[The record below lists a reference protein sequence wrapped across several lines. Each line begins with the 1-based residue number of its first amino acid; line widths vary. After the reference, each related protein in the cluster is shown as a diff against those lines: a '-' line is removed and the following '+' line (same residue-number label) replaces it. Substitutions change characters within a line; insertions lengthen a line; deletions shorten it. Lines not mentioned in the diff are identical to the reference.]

1 MKSTFTKPNPLLYR
15 DQRRIQG
22 SVTCNSTEKKQYRS
36 LVGAIQ
42 WSAAHSMIFASAR
55 VSFTQARQENPVV
68 VVLPLEANRLLRF
81 QRLTKDI
88 RLQFPE
94 YGAVGCWASR
104 RGIKVFPTN
113 ANALP
118 ESLAVPFIVLDW
130 SSRNVERTCWSS
142 AVDKPGWVKVYISLQ
157 HKNCC
162 LCFALGF
169 VCFAHLTT
177 SRKRSHTSS
186 TQSKWRSP
194 ESSI

>member
-1 MKSTFTKPNPLLYR
+1 M
-15 DQRRIQG
+15 
-22 SVTCNSTEKKQYRS
+22 
-36 LVGAIQ
+36 
-42 WSAAHSMIFASAR
+42 SAAHSMILASAR

-68 VVLPLEANRLLRF
+68 VVVVLLLEANRLLRF
-81 QRLTKDI
+81 QKLTKDI

-104 RGIKVFPTN
+104 RGIKVFPSN

-118 ESLAVPFIVLDW
+118 ESLAVPSIVLDW
-130 SSRNVERTCWSS
+130 SNRNVERMCWSS

-169 VCFAHLTT
+169 CVFCAPVARRNNDL
-177 SRKRSHTSS
+177 SRAFSL
-186 TQSKWRSP
+186 
-194 ESSI
+194 